1 MKKIILATAIA
12 MTFGCSYVLAHHPA
26 ADIVDPDI
34 YAMIDENVAD
44 SPHADLNLDD
54 LGSDDNMGGSVDA
67 AGTGSNAAADVEVG
81 QGVGGPRN

>member
-12 MTFGCSYVLAHHPA
+12 MTFASSYVFAHHPA

-34 YAMIDENVAD
+34 YAMIDANVAD
-44 SPHADLNLDD
+44 TPHADLDLDA

-67 AGTGSNAAADVEVG
+67 AGTGSNAAADIEVG
-81 QGVGGPRN
+81 QGAGGPRN